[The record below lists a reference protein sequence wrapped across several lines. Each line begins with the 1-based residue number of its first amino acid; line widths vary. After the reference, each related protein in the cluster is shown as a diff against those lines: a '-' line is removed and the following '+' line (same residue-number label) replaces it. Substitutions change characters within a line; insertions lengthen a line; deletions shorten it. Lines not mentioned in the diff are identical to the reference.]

1 MLTIEIKT
9 IKKTSTSAAYDFSRP
24 LTLHHQLI
32 KKEDT
37 LMAGLEKLGE
47 HSIFCPYGIFEKVLI
62 QGLLQHKKASIF
74 ADKETVPFKKGCCE
88 GYLAVINYYNNSIK
102 IFNEFSR
109 LGSEKDTDYA
119 LLYHQKPVYNN
130 LLLFKP
136 ALLPEIDGKT
146 ENITK

>member
-1 MLTIEIKT
+1 MKYCEELRKEMLTIEIKT

-47 HSIFCPYGIFEKVLI
+47 HSIFCPYGIFEKVLS

-88 GYLAVINYYNNSIK
+88 GYLAVINYYNNHSNQIYCQLVIQPK
-102 IFNEFSR
+102 VTKVEGR
-109 LGSEKDTDYA
+109 
-119 LLYHQKPVYNN
+119 YNN
-130 LLLFKP
+130 LLKKIKDL
-136 ALLPEIDGKT
+136 
-146 ENITK
+146 